1 MYVAGSV
8 GLGRSFLS
16 TPLLGAD
23 AFGRGPLGNRCR
35 QELALWP
42 WFTDTGP
49 GHHWG
54 LTRKGPLG
62 ARALS
67 VAPVQR
73 GSRGGCLPGP
83 LPQFLWSG
91 PLRGCCGSGD
101 TSPGTELHLGSYRH
115 QWLPRC
121 PEPLSLHSHW
131 PHSLWFGETPEAPA
145 FGTHELRQSHEAP
158 EWLESAGRS
167 PQARGQNLLRGQESA
182 VPASRSPVAPHPHPG
197 LALPQR
203 TRALRHARPD
213 QTPGPA
219 LGLHRRLEVGRA
231 QMCPGL
237 EFPQKVMF

>member
-23 AFGRGPLGNRCR
+23 ALGRGPLGNRCR

-115 QWLPRC
+115 QGCHGAQSPYPYTHTGLTVCGSVRPQRPQPLGHMSYARVTRPRMVGVGWEKPSSSWTEPSAGPGECSARLPLPR
-121 PEPLSLHSHW
+121 
-131 PHSLWFGETPEAPA
+131 GA
-145 FGTHELRQSHEAP
+145 
-158 EWLESAGRS
+158 S
-167 PQARGQNLLRGQESA
+167 PPPRTC
-182 VPASRSPVAPHPHPG
+182 PASAN
-197 LALPQR
+197 Q
-203 TRALRHARPD
+203 
-213 QTPGPA
+213 GPA
-219 LGLHRRLEVGRA
+219 PCQA
-231 QMCPGL
+231 
-237 EFPQKVMF
+237 